1 MDSYDVRF
9 WDIKKLGNGTG
20 ARFRVRWAVDGREHC
35 KSFKAR
41 PLADGFLTGLK
52 DAVRYGRPFNPRT
65 GLPDAETTRD
75 ELVTWYQHARSY
87 AEAKWP
93 NLAPVSR
100 RSVAEALVTVT
111 IALTAKEPGAPD
123 AKVLRQ
129 ALFGWA
135 FNPATRQLDPPPET
149 AAALDWAERVS
160 LPVADL
166 EDTATVRLALA
177 ACVKNLTGKAAAGST
192 QRRKRSVFYNALG
205 YAVEQGHLTS
215 NPVDR
220 IQWTTPAVA
229 ASVDRRV
236 VVSPAQARSLLAA
249 VRALSVRG
257 QHLEAF
263 FACLYYA
270 ALRPSE
276 AVMLREG
283 DLHLP
288 KKGWGRIDLAASASR
303 AGTAWTDH
311 GTARQ
316 ERGLKHRA
324 DNETRTIPIPPELV
338 RLLRAHI
345 KRHGTT
351 DDGRVFQTA
360 RGGILQD
367 SGYNEVWTQARKQ
380 ALTPAQQRSPLGRR
394 PYDLRHAAVSLWLNS
409 GVPATEVARRAGHG
423 VAVLLKIYAHCIDG
437 QADAAN
443 QRITD
448 ALGTQDAQSDL
459 GGEGDGESDRASR
472 SAKPCPG

>member
-9 WDIKKLGNGTG
+9 WDIKKLGTGTA
-20 ARFRVRWAVDGREHC
+20 ARYRVRWAVGGREHC

-41 PLADGFLTGLK
+41 PLAGGFLDGLK
-52 DAVRYGRPFNPRT
+52 DAVRDRRPFSPRT
-65 GLPDAETTRD
+65 GLPGAETSEGEMT
-75 ELVTWYQHARSY
+75 TWYQHARAY
-87 AEAKWP
+87 TEAKWG

-111 IALTAKEPGAPD
+111 IALTAKEPGAPEPR
-123 AKVLRQ
+123 VMRQ
-129 ALFGWA
+129 ALFAWA
-135 FNPATRQLDPPPET
+135 FNPATRDTSPPPKI
-149 AAALDWAERVS
+149 AAALDWAGRAS
-160 LPVADL
+160 PPVAEL

-177 ACVKNLTGKAAAGST
+177 ACARTLTGKAAAGST

-205 YAVEQGHLTS
+205 YAVEQGHLPS

-229 ASVDRRV
+229 QSVDRRV
-236 VVSPAQARSLLAA
+236 VVSPAQARGLLAA
-249 VRALSVRG
+249 VRALSGRG

-276 AVMLREG
+276 AVMLREA

-324 DNETRTIPIPPELV
+324 AHETRTIPIPPELV

-345 KRHGTT
+345 KRYGTT
-351 DDGRVFQTA
+351 PDGRIFQTA

-367 SGYNEVWTQARKQ
+367 SGYNEVWAEARKQ
-380 ALTPAQQRSPLGRR
+380 ALSPAQYRSPLGRR

-437 QADAAN
+437 QANAAN

-448 ALGTQDAQSDL
+448 ALGTEDGGPGGDA
-459 GGEGDGESDRASR
+459 GE
-472 SAKPCPG
+472 